1 MFEGFSMQES
11 SGGHNQYREYLQ
23 VLKACSPYDFS
34 GYSNNSIERRIDK
47 IMRDNNLNLDQLIYR
62 TRTSEEFVEYV
73 VESITVNTTELFRDP
88 PLWIDLYQNVLPAL
102 IDKPKIHIWHAGCST
117 GQEVYSNI
125 ILLHQLGL
133 LEKSEIYASDI
144 SRNAISQAK
153 KGSYRFSYNYE
164 SYFHNFKRI
173 FPTNTNALFEK
184 FFSVNKSVEDSFS
197 IHPEFIEK
205 VKFLRHDLVKEAF
218 PAFSKFDVIFCRNVL
233 IYFNED
239 LQNNIVQKFYE
250 RLFPGGFLI
259 LGSHES
265 LHGFFKTKFV
275 HHKQVYK
282 KTSSF
287 HLKY

>member
-1 MFEGFSMQES
+1 MFEVLNMQDS
-11 SGGHNQYREYLQ
+11 SGGYNQYSEYLE
-23 VLKACSPYDFS
+23 VLNECSPYDFS
-34 GYSNNSIERRIDK
+34 GYSNNSIKRRIDK
-47 IMRDNNLNLDQLIYR
+47 IMHDNNLNIDQLIYR

-88 PLWIDLYQNVLPAL
+88 PLWVDLYQNVLPAL
-102 IDKPKIHIWHAGCST
+102 KDKPKIHIWHAGCST

-144 SRNAISQAK
+144 SRNALSQAE
-153 KGSYRFSYNYE
+153 KGVYRFSFNYE
-164 SYFHNFKRI
+164 SYYHNFKQI
-173 FPTNTNALFEK
+173 FPSNTKALFET
-184 FFSVNKSVEDSFS
+184 FFSINKDVDDS
-197 IHPEFIEK
+197 ILIRPEFIGK
-205 VKFLRHDLVKEAF
+205 IMYLRHDLVKEPF
-218 PAFSKFDVIFCRNVL
+218 PAFSKFDIIFCRNVL
-233 IYFNED
+233 IYFNEN
-239 LQNNIVQKFYE
+239 LQNSIVQRFYE
-250 RLFPGGFLI
+250 RLFSGGSLI

-275 HHKQVYK
+275 HHKEVYK